1 MFFVDDKGLQ
11 APLTVRRAMATVRR
25 TISQASM
32 ALPFQLR
39 LVHQKS
45 WGHRLRD
52 FISRFLKSC
61 KPIAKYIFPNFIVVH
76 YMYLITL
83 TIIGSILLYPCRNTP
98 YIDVLFLAA
107 GSCTQGGL
115 ATKSTNDFNLYQQI
129 VVYVLTFLSTPI
141 IIHGFLAFVRLYW
154 FERYFD
160 NIRDFSRQNFKL
172 RKTMTLQQREQSSG
186 SGNTSRNRSF
196 KDNLFR
202 GKFVSREDPHGTATD
217 MPMDSP
223 AVSSSKSE
231 STSLG
236 SHGSPNHFSRRRQLS
251 DVDPTDIYKSI
262 MMLQGQNEKASSDST
277 ASSHNEP
284 NGPAF
289 VVQERH
295 ERRSPT
301 PPPPHATERQHS
313 SSTVGELNKLAQTMS
328 FQKLLRLQRNEGEY
342 DAADAS
348 HKSMVTKKRSI
359 SRTQSY
365 NAPRRTPSPAP
376 ETSSQVRQDD
386 ESSAPYE
393 KSKPTPSSS
402 VDEEVS
408 FYPQESL
415 NLQFQAHPPKP
426 DRRGSNT
433 QHPLTRTMSTNYL
446 SWQPTFGRN
455 SVFIGLTKQQKE
467 ELGGVEYRAL
477 RLLCNILVVYYIG
490 FNILAFVIIVPW
502 ICARHKYAEIVRQ
515 NGISPAWWGFF
526 IAMSSFTDLG
536 LALTADSMVSFDT
549 APYPLIFMMLFI
561 IIGNTGF
568 PILLRFIIWV
578 IFKFSRDLSQFKESL
593 GFLLDHPRR
602 CFTLL
607 FPSAPTWWLFLTL
620 IVLNATDWILFIILD
635 FNSTVAKQ
643 VSKGYRVLIGLFQ
656 SVCTRTA
663 GFNVIDLSKL
673 HPSIQVSYML
683 MMYVSVLPLAISI
696 RRTNVYEEQ
705 SLGLYGD
712 EQDTANDTT
721 DEDGAKD
728 DEQGDE
734 SEQNDA
740 IPPKP
745 KPKKSSPKSF
755 IGAHLR
761 RQLSFDL
768 WFLFLGLFI
777 ICICESRHI
786 EDTNEPEFNVFSILF
801 EIVSAYGTVGLSL
814 GYPNTNTSLSAQFSV
829 LSKLVIIAMLIRG
842 RNRGLP
848 YTLDRAIILPSDKLE
863 QIDRLQDMKAK
874 GKLLAQVDEDPMT
887 IYVKK
892 RSHKLK
898 KAAKRLWKRR

>member
-1 MFFVDDKGLQ
+1 
-11 APLTVRRAMATVRR
+11 MAKVRR

-39 LVHQKS
+39 LVYRKS

-52 FISRFLKSC
+52 SISSFMKSC

-76 YMYLITL
+76 YIYLIML
-83 TIIGSILLYPCRNTP
+83 TIVGSILLYPCKNTP

-129 VVYVLTFLSTPI
+129 VVYVITFLSTPI

-186 SGNTSRNRSF
+186 SGNTFQNRNF
-196 KDNLFR
+196 TDNLFR
-202 GKFVSREDPHGTATD
+202 GKFVSREQPQGTATG

-223 AVSSSKSE
+223 AVSPSKSE
-231 STSLG
+231 SSSLG
-236 SHGSPNHFSRRRQLS
+236 THGSPNHFSRRRQLS
-251 DVDPTDIYKSI
+251 EVDPTDIYKSI
-262 MMLQGQNEKASSDST
+262 MMLQGQASSEST
-277 ASSHNEP
+277 ASSHNKA

-295 ERRSPT
+295 ERRSNQQLPLQHT
-301 PPPPHATERQHS
+301 PERQHS
-313 SSTVGELNKLAQTMS
+313 SSTAGELNKPAQTKS
-328 FQKLLRLQRNEGEY
+328 FQKLLRLQRDEGDY
-342 DAADAS
+342 DADDAS
-348 HKSMVTKKRSI
+348 HRFMVTKKKNI

-376 ETSSQVRQDD
+376 KASSQVYQDD
-386 ESSAPYE
+386 ENLAPYE
-393 KSKPTPSSS
+393 KPKPTPSSS
-402 VDEEVS
+402 VDEEMS

-415 NLQFQAHPPKP
+415 NLQFQADPPKP
-426 DRRGSNT
+426 DRRGSDI
-433 QHPLTRTMSTNYL
+433 QHPFTRTMSTNYL

-490 FNILAFVIIVPW
+490 FNILAFVIMVPW
-502 ICARHKYAEIVRQ
+502 ICASHKYAEIVRQ
-515 NGISPAWWGFF
+515 NGISPTWWGFF
-526 IAMSSFTDLG
+526 LAMSSFTDLG

-549 APYPLIFMMLFI
+549 APYPLIFMMFFI

-568 PILLRFIIWV
+568 PIMLRFIIW
-578 IFKFSRDLSQFKESL
+578 IMFKFSRDLSQFKESL

-620 IVLNATDWILFIILD
+620 VVLNATDWILFIILD
-635 FNSTVAKQ
+635 FNSTVVKQ
-643 VSKGYRVLIGLFQ
+643 VSKGYRVLMGLFQ

-663 GFNVIDLSKL
+663 GFNVVDLSQL

-705 SLGLYGD
+705 SLGMYGD

-721 DEDGAKD
+721 DEEGTKD

-734 SEQNDA
+734 TEQNDA
-740 IPPKP
+740 TPPNP
-745 KPKKSSPKSF
+745 KPKKTSPKSF
-755 IGAHLR
+755 IGSHLR

-777 ICICESRHI
+777 ICICESRRI
-786 EDTNEPEFNVFSILF
+786 EDTSEPEFNVFSILF

-814 GYPNTNTSLSAQFSV
+814 GYPNTNTSLSAQFTV

-863 QIDRLQDMKAK
+863 QIDRLQDIKAK
-874 GKLLAQVDEDPMT
+874 GKLLAKVDEDPMT

-898 KAAKRLWKRR
+898 KAAKRLWKRG